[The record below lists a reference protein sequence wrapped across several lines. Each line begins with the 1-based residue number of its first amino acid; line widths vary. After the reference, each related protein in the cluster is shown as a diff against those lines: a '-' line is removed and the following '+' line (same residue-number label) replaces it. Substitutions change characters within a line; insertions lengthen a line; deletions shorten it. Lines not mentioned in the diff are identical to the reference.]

1 MNQPPE
7 KRKLLDEVLR
17 EGAPGEAA
25 ANESAAD
32 LPLYLSAAIRKRRHR
47 RVKQRAVALAG
58 VTLAL
63 VGLGFV
69 ALRRTR
75 PDANK
80 DMAQARIHEV
90 VTSAPKVRTRKFQA
104 AVVKT
109 KDHPPLPKIL
119 PHAPNPVEIV
129 VTEPISINAAV
140 ESSLQIVETK
150 TVEASELARVETDES
165 PLGDLKYVS
174 TTRGG
179 YHLLDDAALLARLA
193 PRAVMLMR
201 DAAGE
206 EHLVFLDPN
215 DLKDVHSG

>member
-1 MNQPPE
+1 MSPPPE
-7 KRKLLDEVLR
+7 KKKLLDEELR
-17 EGAPGEAA
+17 QAA
-25 ANESAAD
+25 AMRERRRRRIQQRV
-32 LPLYLSAAIRKRRHR
+32 AAI
-47 RVKQRAVALAG
+47 AG

-69 ALRRTR
+69 ALHRTR

-129 VTEPISINAAV
+129 STEPVSMDAAV
-140 ESSLQIVETK
+140 KPLLQIVETR
-150 TVEASELARVETDES
+150 TVDANELARVESDES
-165 PLGDLKYVS
+165 LFEGLNYVS
-174 TTRGG
+174 TTRGD
-179 YHLLDDAALLARLA
+179 YRLLDDAALLASLA
-193 PRAVMLMR
+193 PRAVMLVR

-215 DLKDVHSG
+215 DPKDLHSG